1 MKFEIGEAAKR
12 AGVRASA
19 VRYYEKRGLI
29 AVERGAGGRRI
40 FSTESVERLVLIRYA
55 KSLGFSLVEVR
66 KLISGYSDGTPA
78 GQRWAD
84 LAAAKLDEVDTL
96 LRRVQSMRTG
106 LQTISLCKCGDLQQC
121 AHAIAGKDC

>member
-40 FSTESVERLVLIRYA
+40 FSTQSVERLVLIRYA
-55 KSLGFSLVEVR
+55 KSLGFSLVDIR
-66 KLISGYSDGTPA
+66 KLISGYADGTPA

-84 LAAAKLDEVDTL
+84 LATAKLDEVDSL
-96 LRRVQSMRTG
+96 LRRGQSIRRG
-106 LQTISLCKCGDLQQC
+106 LYKVLLCQRRPSQSSP
-121 AHAIAGKDC
+121 HAIGGKEP